1 MTAGPWPPTSISRAR
16 YRFPDHSLDTA
27 GSVKPGYLAATVF
40 MLAFKDMEL
49 LQFEEEK
56 NGLFLSNYTGN
67 DHESSK
73 GLFCIYWKGS
83 FASKLM

>member
-1 MTAGPWPPTSISRAR
+1 MI
-16 YRFPDHSLDTA
+16 DHSLDTA

-49 LQFEEEK
+49 LPFEEEK

-67 DHESSK
+67 DYESSN
-73 GLFCIYWKGS
+73 GLFCILLEGK
-83 FASKLM
+83 FCFKTDVKLLS